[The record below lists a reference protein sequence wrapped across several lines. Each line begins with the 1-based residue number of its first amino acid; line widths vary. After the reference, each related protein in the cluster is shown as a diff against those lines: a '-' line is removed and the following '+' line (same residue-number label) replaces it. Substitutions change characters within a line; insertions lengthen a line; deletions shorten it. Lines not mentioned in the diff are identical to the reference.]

1 MSVFVSH
8 SAITSTRTLCS
19 SLRSFS
25 FVCFL
30 SIQFVH
36 RPGFIIASNISDFMP
51 RNQPSSS
58 KIDETF
64 DAAEVKSAA
73 SIEVITNGVNR
84 LAIAENSA
92 RSSVHVPRFGGITM
106 NDVAVA
112 APHGQSNVQSSHVS
126 VGCSPV
132 INANSLHGKKCVYQ
146 PKSYG
151 TVSGDAA
158 KETTRQETTAQT
170 AALSRLFNK
179 DLLENFNVDNSTYS
193 TAKIR
198 ATFYPKFEN
207 EKSDQEVSL
216 KHFGSLFMYDGHE
229 GGAYAKNSFGNL
241 EFLFLEEYFFDYSH
255 DHRSEPQSRNLQDRL
270 SAQSA
275 GTVSSSREANLEYD
289 NYATPTATATST
301 YLNNDPYGYGNIG
314 YEGYSSSSYQQQQPN
329 QSYPQQ
335 VSDSYKQALMNGRK
349 LIEREMEWFKICEKE
364 TKTKVFSKEG
374 LGQQP
379 KTLNNTYY
387 WKHLQTCLVK
397 TDDCSNLSKRFK
409 TLKQYELAKLTPI
422 EAGYCRPPSV
432 VDESE

>member
-8 SAITSTRTLCS
+8 SAITFTRTLCS

-36 RPGFIIASNISDFMP
+36 RPGFIIASNISDFMS
-51 RNQPSSS
+51 RNRKRGGQPDQRWIQKPSSS

-64 DAAEVKSAA
+64 YAAEVKSAA

-92 RSSVHVPRFGGITM
+92 RSFVPVPQFGGITV

-112 APHGQSNVQSSHVS
+112 APHGQSNGQSSHVS

-216 KHFGSLFMYDGHE
+216 KHFGSLFMYAGHE
-229 GGAYAKNSFGNL
+229 GGAYAKNNFGN
-241 EFLFLEEYFFDYSH
+241 
-255 DHRSEPQSRNLQDRL
+255 
-270 SAQSA
+270 
-275 GTVSSSREANLEYD
+275 VC
-289 NYATPTATATST
+289 TAV
-301 YLNNDPYGYGNIG
+301 GVF
-314 YEGYSSSSYQQQQPN
+314 
-329 QSYPQQ
+329 

-364 TKTKVFSKEG
+364 TKTKAFSKEG

-379 KTLNNTYY
+379 KTLNNTHY

-409 TLKQYELAKLTPI
+409 TLN
-422 EAGYCRPPSV
+422 SH
-432 VDESE
+432 

>member
-25 FVCFL
+25 FVFFL

-36 RPGFIIASNISDFMP
+36 HPGFIIASNILDFMP
-51 RNQPSSS
+51 RNQRWIQKPSSS
-58 KIDETF
+58 KINETF
-64 DAAEVKSAA
+64 DAAEVNSAA
-73 SIEVITNGVNR
+73 SIEVITIGVNR
-84 LAIAENSA
+84 FVIAENSA
-92 RSSVHVPRFGGITM
+92 RSSVLMPQFGGITV

-112 APHGQSNVQSSHVS
+112 TPHGQSNGQLSHVS

-170 AALSRLFNK
+170 AALSCLFNK

-207 EKSDQEVSL
+207 EKSDRELYCSWS
-216 KHFGSLFMYDGHE
+216 FCSW
-229 GGAYAKNSFGNL
+229 KNI
-241 EFLFLEEYFFDYSH
+241 FLIT
-255 DHRSEPQSRNLQDRL
+255 EPQSRNLQDRL
-270 SAQSA
+270 SAQSV
-275 GTVSSSREANLEYD
+275 GTFSSSREANLEYD
-289 NYATPTATATST
+289 KYATPTATATST

-314 YEGYSSSSYQQQQPN
+314 YAGYSSSSYQQQQPN

-335 VSDSYKQALMNGRK
+335 VSDSYKQALMNGPK

-364 TKTKVFSKEG
+364 TKTKAFSKEG

-379 KTLNNTYY
+379 KTLNNTHY

-422 EAGYCRPPSV
+422 EAGCCRPPSV

>member
-1 MSVFVSH
+1 MSTSISHTFVSPCLQLQVNKGKEG
-8 SAITSTRTLCS
+8 RPDQ
-19 SLRSFS
+19 RW
-25 FVCFL
+25 
-30 SIQFVH
+30 IQK
-36 RPGFIIASNISDFMP
+36 
-51 RNQPSSS
+51 PSSS

-73 SIEVITNGVNR
+73 SIEVITIGVNR
-84 LAIAENSA
+84 LVIAENSA
-92 RSSVHVPRFGGITM
+92 RSSVLVPQFGGITV
-106 NDVAVA
+106 NDVAIA
-112 APHGQSNVQSSHVS
+112 APHGQSNGQSSHVS

-158 KETTRQETTAQT
+158 KETTRQETTTQT

-193 TAKIR
+193 TTKIR
-198 ATFYPKFEN
+198 ATFIPNLKMR
-207 EKSDQEVSL
+207 SL
-216 KHFGSLFMYDGHE
+216 IERFHSNTLDLFLCMLAMRVEPMQRTALGM
-229 GGAYAKNSFGNL
+229 FILQL

-255 DHRSEPQSRNLQDRL
+255 DHRSEPQSRNLQDGL
-270 SAQSA
+270 SVQSA
-275 GTVSSSREANLEYD
+275 GTFSSSREANLEYD

-314 YEGYSSSSYQQQQPN
+314 YAGYSSSSYQQQQPN

-335 VSDSYKQALMNGRK
+335 ALMNGPK

-364 TKTKVFSKEG
+364 TKTKAFSKEG

-379 KTLNNTYY
+379 KTLNNTHY

-409 TLKQYELAKLTPI
+409 TLKQYELSKLTPI
-422 EAGYCRPPSV
+422 EAGCCRPPSV

>member
-36 RPGFIIASNISDFMP
+36 RPGFIIASNISDFMS
-51 RNQPSSS
+51 RNQKPSSS

-64 DAAEVKSAA
+64 DAAEVKSVA

-92 RSSVHVPRFGGITM
+92 RSSVPVPQFGGITV
-106 NDVAVA
+106 NDVAVVT
-112 APHGQSNVQSSHVS
+112 PHGQSNGQSSHVS

-216 KHFGSLFMYDGHE
+216 KHIGSLFIMLAMRVEPMQRTALGM
-229 GGAYAKNSFGNL
+229 FILQL
-241 EFLFLEEYFFDYSH
+241 EFLFLEEYFFDYS
-255 DHRSEPQSRNLQDRL
+255 
-270 SAQSA
+270 
-275 GTVSSSREANLEYD
+275 VSY
-289 NYATPTATATST
+289 
-301 YLNNDPYGYGNIG
+301 
-314 YEGYSSSSYQQQQPN
+314 
-329 QSYPQQ
+329 
-335 VSDSYKQALMNGRK
+335 SYKQALMNGRK

-364 TKTKVFSKEG
+364 TKTKAFSKEG

-379 KTLNNTYY
+379 KTMNNTHY

-409 TLKQYELAKLTPI
+409 
-422 EAGYCRPPSV
+422 G